1 MKQTITESQ
10 FIDAIVGDEYNSMSY
25 EGAKALFQYLEDLES
40 DTMNGNFE
48 EQEFDRV
55 AIRCEFSEY
64 ENLDEVLSEYDNIKS
79 LSDLYDH
86 TTVIEVPNSDRL
98 IIQQF

>member
-10 FIDAIVGDEYNSMSY
+10 FIDAIVGDDYNNMSY
-25 EGAKALFQYLEDLES
+25 EGAKALFEWIEQYEDDS
-40 DTMNGNFE
+40 E
-48 EQEFDRV
+48 EQVEFDRV

-64 ENLDEVLSEYDNIKS
+64 ENLEEVLDQYSHDMSIKT
-79 LSDLYDH
+79 LSDLQDH
-86 TTVIEVPNSDRL
+86 ATVIEIEGTDRL

>member
-25 EGAKALFQYLEDLES
+25 EGAKALFEYLEQY
-40 DTMNGNFE
+40 
-48 EQEFDRV
+48 EQDCDEDIEFDRV

-64 ENLDEVLSEYDNIKS
+64 KNLEEVLSEYDNIKS

-86 TTVIEVPNSDRL
+86 TTVIEVPNSDKL

>member
-10 FIDAIVGDEYNSMSY
+10 FIDAIVGDDYNNMSY
-25 EGAKALFQYLEDLES
+25 EGAKALFEYLDLYEDS
-40 DTMNGNFE
+40 VGE
-48 EQEFDRV
+48 EIEFDRV

-64 ENLDEVLSEYDNIKS
+64 ENLDEVLNDYDHIKS
-79 LSDLYDH
+79 LADLEDN
-86 TTVIEVPNSDRL
+86 TVVIEVPNSDKL